1 MKFIFPILFIVLFP
15 FYFSAQSLCKQFH
28 ALSKPEKH
36 WVIAHPF
43 ISKKAFRITIEVQKV
58 VDSIKRSG
66 TIGVDNNGGKLD
78 AFKHAYWMASIA
90 NSIGSKKAKKLGKAH
105 EKGNYLQ
112 YKKHELEESILP
124 DSVSSEMDL
133 KNNEVGI
140 SLIGKCKNLSPQAI
154 QKKVLIALQ
163 EGTLTIIKKDKEGN
177 YLFCDG
183 TKIFINEWVGKWGI
197 PKCLVPSNEY

>member
-1 MKFIFPILFIVLFP
+1 MKFIFFLLFIVLFP
-15 FYFSAQSLCKQFH
+15 FYFSAQSLCKQFLS
-28 ALSKPEKH
+28 LSKPEKN

-78 AFKHAYWMASIA
+78 AFKHAYWMASTA

-140 SLIGKCKNLSPQAI
+140 SLIEKHKKLSPQVI
-154 QKKVLIALQ
+154 QKKVLTALH
-163 EGTLTIIKKDKEGN
+163 EGKLTIIKKDESGH
-177 YLFCDG
+177 YLNNDG
-183 TKIFINEWVGKWGI
+183 TKIPMDEWVEKWGI
-197 PKCLVPSNEY
+197 PKCLVPSNE